1 MPVIKEQQGPTV
13 IVPPPKPPI
22 LSRRAVVLAAAILGA
37 AVLGVLLGLLVFY
50 LLPPRAPLK
59 QAMGKYIP
67 SGPKIIDAQFDAQC
81 RAKAEQVL
89 AGMTLEQKAGQMLMI
104 GFDGKSAKGI
114 EPIGGRCHP
123 GGIVLFRRNID
134 DASQL
139 TQLIADAQATA
150 YARDGAGLLVAIDQE
165 GGRVAQ
171 LLSPLCKRFPANRD
185 WGNVYDFSPE
195 SALIGVQA
203 QARETA
209 ATFRRYGINMNLA
222 PVLDVQAVE
231 QKTVIG
237 TRSYGD
243 DPEVVATLGGEYIR
257 ALQHEDILATAKH
270 FPGHGATLDDSHA
283 DLPVID
289 AADGRIDAAL
299 QPFREAIAAGVEA
312 IMTGHIVYSAVDTYP
327 ATLSYEW
334 LTRRLRGEMRYQGLI
349 VTDSMGMGAIVKNY
363 RFDQAVVTAV
373 NAGVD
378 IILIA
383 TGDDYQR
390 AAGDAIVKAVQN
402 GEITELRLDDSVRR
416 ILYYKARHGL
426 LDRPLEHK

>member
-1 MPVIKEQQGPTV
+1 MVTKQPQGPTL
-13 IVPPPKPPI
+13 IVSPPPHPA
-22 LSRRAVVLAAAILGA
+22 RRVVMLLVGILGA
-37 AVLGVLLGLLVFY
+37 AVLGVVLGLLIFY

-81 RAKAEQVL
+81 HARAEKAL
-89 AGMTLEQKAGQMLMI
+89 AGMTLQQKAGQLLMI
-104 GFDGKSAKGI
+104 GFDGKSASGI
-114 EPIGGRCHP
+114 RERYHP
-123 GGIVLFRRNID
+123 GGIVLFRRNIENAD
-134 DASQL
+134 QL
-139 TQLIADAQATA
+139 TRLIADAQREA

-185 WGNVYDFSPE
+185 WGNIYAFAPE
-195 SALIGVQA
+195 SALLGVRA

-209 ATFRRYGINMNLA
+209 ATFHRYGINMNLA
-222 PVLDVQAVE
+222 PVLDVQSAVE

-237 TRSYGD
+237 TRSYSD
-243 DPEVVATLGGEYIR
+243 DPAVVSVLGCEYIR
-257 ALQHEDILATAKH
+257 ALQNEDIIATAKH

-283 DLPVID
+283 DLPVITLSGDRLDD
-289 AADGRIDAAL
+289 AL
-299 QPFREAIAAGVEA
+299 EPFRQAIAAGAEA
-312 IMTGHIVYSAVDTYP
+312 IMTGHVVYSAVDNNP

-334 LTRRLRGEMRYQGLI
+334 LTRRLRGEMQFEGLI
-349 VTDSMGMGAIVKNY
+349 VTDSMGMGAIVKHYN
-363 RFDQAVVTAV
+363 FDEAVVGAI

-383 TGDDYQR
+383 TGDAYHR
-390 AAGDAIVKAVQN
+390 VAADAIVKAVN
-402 GEITELRLDDSVRR
+402 DGTLTELRLNDSVRR

-426 LDRPLEHK
+426 LDLPH